1 MKHILLPCL
10 LIALLAGCTKEKPVD
25 PSEPTPPVDTT
36 THIIEL
42 GKGSVSRNG
51 TPWDAVFSAHLNTV
65 DKNRFSLIARLN
77 EDGFDHKLS
86 ISDVS
91 ILPGLQ
97 FIENKGLGNGN
108 NGIPNARYSVWLDMD
123 QQLNSYNVDSTRSNQ
138 YIELLRYDSIN
149 HIVEGRFQTFLEG
162 PNTWWFLP
170 DSMAITEG
178 KFHLKIQ

>member
-51 TPWDAVFSAHLNTV
+51 TPWDAVFSAQYFVNN
-65 DKNRFSLIARLN
+65 KSRFVIKASLKEN
-77 EDGFDHKLS
+77 GFDHSLK
-86 ISDVS
+86 ISDISTAIGV
-91 ILPGLQ
+91 Q
-97 FIENKGLGNGN
+97 NIERPNFWNGN
-108 NGIPNARYSVWLDMD
+108 NGVPHVYYFVYLDLD
-123 QQLNSYNVDSTRSNQ
+123 QEINTYKGDSTRSNQ

-170 DSMAITEG
+170 DSMAMTEG